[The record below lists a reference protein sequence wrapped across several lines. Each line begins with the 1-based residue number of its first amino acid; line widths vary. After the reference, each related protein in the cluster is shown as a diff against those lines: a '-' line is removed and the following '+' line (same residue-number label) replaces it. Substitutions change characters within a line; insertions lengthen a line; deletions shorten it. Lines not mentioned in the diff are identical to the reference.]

1 MNASSTIFLLSRLFS
16 RIAPYSAVLFLLVIV
31 DIFVA
36 GHLASE
42 GLTRRFL
49 KLAPLWIALGS
60 GVVVVAGLAG
70 SYYMATLQERRLAC
84 RDIVPVAKMAR
95 TRQGWEIH
103 FALGRSHG
111 IRPQDTL
118 LLLDARFA
126 PVGRIVVDRVEEN
139 HSTSLVPLDAT
150 IAPDYWL
157 AKAQD

>member
-1 MNASSTIFLLSRLFS
+1 MSAPSFIILPSRFFSRLAPYAATVFMLAIIDIFLSG
-16 RIAPYSAVLFLLVIV
+16 FLES
-31 DIFVA
+31 
-36 GHLASE
+36 G
-42 GLTRRFL
+42 GLIRRFL
-49 KLAPLWIALGS
+49 RLSPLWIVLGS
-60 GVVVVAGLAG
+60 GAMVIAGLAG
-70 SYYMATLQERRLAC
+70 SYHLSNRQERRLAC

-103 FALGRSHG
+103 FALGRCHG

-139 HSTSLVPLDAT
+139 HSIAQVPLDAT
-150 IAPDYWL
+150 LAPDFWL

>member
-1 MNASSTIFLLSRLFS
+1 MSGSSSIFLLSRLFS
-16 RIAPYSAVLFLLVIV
+16 RLAPYAAIVFLMVII
-31 DIFVA
+31 DIFVS

-42 GLTRRFL
+42 SFTRRFL
-49 KLAPLWIALGS
+49 RLAPLWIALGS
-60 GVVVVAGLAG
+60 GVMVAAGLAG
-70 SYYMATLQERRLAC
+70 SYYMASLQERRLAC
-84 RDIVPVAKMAR
+84 RDIVPVVKMAR
-95 TRQGWEIH
+95 TRQGWEIR
-103 FALGRSHG
+103 FALGRCHG

-139 HSTSLVPLDAT
+139 HSTALVPLHAT

>member
-1 MNASSTIFLLSRLFS
+1 LQLSRLSS
-16 RIAPYSAVLFLLVIV
+16 RIAPYAAIVFLLAIV

-36 GHLASE
+36 GHLES
-42 GLTRRFL
+42 GSIIRRFL
-49 KLAPLWIALGS
+49 KLAPWWIVLG
-60 GVVVVAGLAG
+60 GGLTVAAGLAG
-70 SYYMATLQERRLAC
+70 SYYISNRQERRLAC

-95 TRQGWEIH
+95 TLQGWEIH
-103 FALGRSHG
+103 FALGRCHG

-139 HSTSLVPLDAT
+139 HSTAMVPLNAT